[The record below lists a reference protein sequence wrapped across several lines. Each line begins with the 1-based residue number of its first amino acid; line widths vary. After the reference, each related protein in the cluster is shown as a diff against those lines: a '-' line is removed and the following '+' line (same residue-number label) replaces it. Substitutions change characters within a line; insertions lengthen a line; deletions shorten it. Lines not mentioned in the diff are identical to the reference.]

1 MEKVLELY
9 KYIDG
14 VNDAKFPNDEEQV
27 VVRDFRYDA
36 KRMGGAPTISFSI
49 KHSLCLD
56 NLWDNHVYAMFNG
69 ERYYVKQTPTSSYSN
84 EDTRYKHE
92 VELISERTILD
103 NVYFYDVVTIDVEND
118 KPVSNSSKFSF
129 FGDIHEYVK
138 RVGYSLSWSGLD
150 YTIEID
156 ENIVSEEKQV
166 SFENQV
172 ITSVLQEIYN
182 IYQIPY
188 YFDGKVIHVGYYQS
202 NIDHVFK
209 YGAQNSLL
217 SISKTNANA
226 KIVNRI
232 TGVGSQDNIPY
243 YYPNDDE
250 KGITRPLLNDSTS
263 GVQIVSSSKYRK
275 IRLSDRFI
283 FNQTIQ
289 AKTSL
294 IDENN
299 YTLGDLRIGSFKDE
313 KSKFIVDFLYSF
325 TLKQGENVEFSV
337 TSSYD
342 DNVGLSYDMYKKGG
356 NYIGP
361 FVDSSQMYLSSGEY
375 SFVVRWSFM
384 AQGTMVEIEEKLQSL
399 IATYLNI
406 RAHIDIDAD
415 NTWTLNGIPVSL
427 EHYGLQVD
435 NPNDGD
441 VVSIEQISY
450 INPQSSLMPPIYR
463 ETLGQE
469 RFYNALNDTYVDEES
484 GDMYSFSNEY
494 SSNQPK
500 EHIEDF
506 EDIKPT
512 IKNVTN
518 NDGYRIDRF
527 LDFAY
532 DLYDNDEV
540 DENGKYIHPYFFA
553 KLHRF
558 DGEWGFNL
566 FDHAIDESEMI
577 ISMTSGSCGSCSFK
591 VLVNKETQKNTVQVD
606 EYGNLL
612 RDNNGNVRFGS
623 PQDRQNDTENYEV
636 WIALEKDIQTF
647 GVIMPNATNN
657 YRPSAGDTFVI
668 LHIDLPKSYIE
679 AAEKKLENELIKYMY
694 ENNFEKF
701 NFSISFSRIFF
712 AEQPNILAN
721 LTENSRLNVEYNGNI
736 YELYVSSLSYAMNS
750 SQPLPEIKVE
760 LDDVIAISQNQIS
773 QIVASTKKEILAV
786 SNQDVFWKDIKGVPS
801 WITNEK
807 PQYSYNELYGRSAQE
822 DNGIWVVKT
831 DGNGNKYIFSIY
843 PVVTQYGI
851 TMYADGGELDLPSI
865 YAGLLI
871 DGRTLI
877 RDDNGVLMINPDIE
891 LGGGLTEVYWNDIKA
906 KPTFA
911 TVATSGKYS
920 DLSGLPDL
928 SVYATTEYLTA
939 ELKKYVTLNTEQTI
953 AAHKNFLNGLSVGG
967 LGITKSQD
975 DVIYLD
981 ANLVVRGGIT
991 MYSDNTVDVG
1001 SIYDGLPIDGT
1012 TIYWE
1017 NDKLKANI
1025 TEGVITNIT
1034 SDMVVEALGYTP
1046 YSASNPKG
1054 YISGITSDMVV
1065 SALGYTP
1072 LQNHQTIYDL
1082 TIQKNGTTVGTY
1094 TPNSAKKTINI
1105 VVPTKVSELDNDNDY
1120 ATTSELDSRI
1130 DTLINGAP
1138 AAYDTLKEIADVL
1151 QGNVNSIGDII
1162 TTLGTKADKAI
1173 KISAGTGLSGGGTL
1187 EADRTLSL
1195 ATSGV
1200 TAGTYK
1206 SVTVDKYG
1214 RVTSGTNPTTLA
1226 GYGITDAYT
1235 KAKVDELLSLYVTLA
1250 GTQTI
1255 TGEKDFTG
1263 GLKVNGSPIV
1273 YDATNK
1279 YWKLEGDLLVT
1290 GGVTMFASDSAFTPS
1305 TIMNAIDTDGT
1316 NLKVVNGVLTFVG
1329 SIDGG
1334 EAGSVAWENVE
1345 GKPSWIGASKPSY
1358 AWSEITGKPSL
1369 ASVATSG
1376 KYADLSGVPTLLSS
1390 FTNDVGFITSYVDTK
1405 NTAGSTNTSS
1415 KIFLIGATSQA
1426 ANPQTYSHD
1435 TAYVGTDG
1443 YLYSGGA
1450 KVLTSHQTI
1459 YNLTMQAG
1467 AFSAVTFDPN
1477 GANKT
1482 VNIPTTTSHIT
1493 EGDNLYYTNARA
1505 QAAITGGAS
1514 TIVTSNLT
1522 ANRALISNAS
1532 GKVAVS
1538 AVTSTELGY
1547 LDGVTSAIQTQ
1558 LDSKLAATSY
1568 TAADVIAK
1576 LLTVDG
1582 ASSGLDADL
1591 LDGTHKSGLLT
1602 AASSSSATN
1611 LSITVGGTTK
1621 TITDLYAYKT
1631 TQLETARTIWGQSF
1645 DGSANVTGDLTV
1657 GDGNLILN
1665 NNKELQWK
1673 NMNGENVSIITY
1685 SNNNALSIGTG
1696 VAQAGKPLYIKGYN
1710 VYLQYG
1716 TNHTPGLY
1724 LKNTGNVLIGT
1735 TTDSG
1740 YKLDVVEN
1748 IADKIF
1754 KVSGANNTFRVTS
1767 SGIGAYN
1774 NVNGGWA
1781 MYSGSA
1787 SNTSARFE
1795 ILDNTG
1801 AWIKSGWTLF
1811 KNGNINI
1818 GAYSDNGYK
1827 LNVAGTIHTDSS
1839 LHVDSYGNFKGNLFL
1854 NSLAQG
1860 IALTGSGVSWH
1871 NAENSITNNLVEYSS
1886 DGSVNI
1892 VSTLKISNIPLYKSQ
1907 DDVLYIDG
1915 NLAVRGGITMYATD
1929 AIDVDDVIKNLP
1941 IAGSSAKGIAAFNPN
1956 DFSVVDGYV
1965 SFIGNTGV
1973 DESVLAD
1980 YAKKTDLSAY
1990 LPISGGQMTGN
2001 IGYTLSL
2008 DSYEI
2013 GLPAAGSF
2021 ECLAGI
2027 NKVSSYKSFI
2037 GSIYTGDWYHVLS
2050 IRHRNGKDDGNKFGL
2065 LLYTTFATGGSLEWN
2080 RQYNGSWTNSR
2091 VILDSVNWS
2100 QYISAGQIGAYLPLS
2115 GGTLTGRLNVYNT
2128 LNAGQ
2133 NINGTAT
2140 IDAFNGMAYY
2150 GCDAVSNGQI
2160 TSSTGA
2166 FIAIKGT
2173 TGFVA
2178 MGHNNPL
2185 YKLDVAASTNQIV
2198 RVISVGTAEAS
2209 IRYTNNSNKTW
2220 VAGIGCASIGDGFGI
2235 YSNTYGKN
2243 ALYCDNTGMTVI
2255 AQTTSIGNKG
2265 IAFNRNIHQGGI
2277 FDTST
2282 IGVQMNI
2289 EDGGLL
2295 VNHFNTLDK
2304 GTRVALFARDGFLSY
2319 GGITMYSDI
2328 RKKTKLKDVELSL
2341 KQIADA
2347 PLIEHYYNS
2356 DAMRT
2361 THVGSIA
2368 QYWAGIN
2375 DWFCKLDNEGFYTM
2389 EIQNAALASAIS
2401 IARELVKYES
2411 KTDKEIRLLKDEVK
2425 RLKKEIKILKSA

>member
-56 NLWDNHVYAMFNG
+56 NLWDDHVYAMFNG

-103 NVYFYDVVTIDVEND
+103 NVYFYDVVTTDVEND

-188 YFDGKVIHVGYYQS
+188 YFDGKVIHVGYYKN
-202 NIDHVFK
+202 NIDNVFK
-209 YGAQNSLL
+209 YGSQNSLL

-243 YYPNDDE
+243 YYPNNDE

-283 FNQTIQ
+283 FNKTLQ

-299 YTLGDLRIGSFKDE
+299 YTLGDLRVGSFKDE

-337 TSSYD
+337 TSSYE

-361 FVDSSQMYLSSGEY
+361 FVDSSRMYLSSGEY

-441 VVSIEQISY
+441 VVSIEQTSY

-463 ETLGQE
+463 DTLGKE

-484 GDMYSFSNEY
+484 GGNYKFENEY
-494 SSNQPK
+494 AINHPK
-500 EHIEDF
+500 EHIEVF

-518 NDGYRIDRF
+518 KDGYRIDRF
-527 LDFAY
+527 VDFAY

-540 DENGKYIHPYFFA
+540 DENGKYIHRYFFA

-591 VLVNKETQKNTVQVD
+591 VLVNKENQKNTVQVD

-623 PQDRQNDTENYEV
+623 PQDKQNDTENYEV

-679 AAEKKLENELIKYMY
+679 AAEKKLENELLKYMY

-721 LTENSRLNVEYNGNI
+721 LTENSKLNVEYNGTT
-736 YELYVSSLSYAMNS
+736 YELYVSSFSYAMNS
-750 SQPLPEIKVE
+750 SNPLPEIKVE
-760 LDDVIAISQNQIS
+760 LDDVIAISQNQIN
-773 QIVASTKKEILAV
+773 QIVASTRKEILAV

-801 WITNEK
+801 WITSEK
-807 PQYSYNELYGRSAQE
+807 PQYSYNELYGRSDQE
-822 DNGIWVVKT
+822 DNGVWVVKT
-831 DGNGNKYIFSIY
+831 DSNGNQYIFSTL

-851 TMYADGGELDLPSI
+851 TMYADGGDLNLPSI
-865 YAGLLI
+865 YAGLPI

-877 RDDNGVLMINPDIE
+877 RDDNGVLMINPDIDLGSGAATWDE
-891 LGGGLTEVYWNDIKA
+891 LEG
-906 KPTFA
+906 KPTWI
-911 TVATSGKYS
+911 TTNKPKWDYNS
-920 DLSGLPDL
+920 DISNTPDL
-928 SVYATTEYLTA
+928 SIYATYD
-939 ELKKYVTLNTEQTI
+939 YVDDTFIPIEGDTDVLGM
-953 AAHKNFLNGLSVGG
+953 KNFKKGLNIDG

-991 MYSDNTVDVG
+991 MYAEGTVNIPSIIESIPTATNYRKGLASFDAEFFTVDAAGHVTLIPENVGLNEEELSIYLTENKYATQYWITSKSYAKNDDLLFLKARIDDFLEGSDTDTIINKWKELESFLSGLSESDN
-1001 SIYDGLPIDGT
+1001 LA
-1012 TIYWE
+1012 TI
-1017 NDKLKANI
+1017 
-1025 TEGVITNIT
+1025 
-1034 SDMVVEALGYTP
+1034 
-1046 YSASNPKG
+1046 
-1054 YISGITSDMVV
+1054 
-1065 SALGYTP
+1065 
-1072 LQNHQTIYDL
+1072 
-1082 TIQKNGTTVGTY
+1082 
-1094 TPNSAKKTINI
+1094 
-1105 VVPTKVSELDNDNDY
+1105 
-1120 ATTSELDSRI
+1120 
-1130 DTLINGAP
+1130 
-1138 AAYDTLKEIADVL
+1138 
-1151 QGNVNSIGDII
+1151 
-1162 TTLGTKADKAI
+1162 LGTKANQSDLDDTNDVVATKWTQDDI
-1173 KISAGTGLSGGGTL
+1173 KIGNW
-1187 EADRTLSL
+1187 D
-1195 ATSGV
+1195 
-1200 TAGTYK
+1200 TAYK
-1206 SVTVDKYG
+1206 WGDHSK
-1214 RVTSGTNPTTLA
+1214 A
-1226 GYGITDAYT
+1226 GYALKSY
-1235 KAKVDELLSLYVTLA
+1235 VDDTFVTLA
-1250 GTQTI
+1250 TKQTI
-1255 TGEKDFTG
+1255 TGEKNFTG

-1305 TIMNAIDTDGT
+1305 TIMDAIATDNV

-1329 SIDGG
+1329 ETGG
-1334 EAGSVAWENVE
+1334 GLTEVYWDDIKF
-1345 GKPSWIGASKPSY
+1345 KP
-1358 AWSEITGKPSL
+1358 TF

-1376 KYADLSGVPTLLSS
+1376 KYSDLSGKPTLLSS
-1390 FTNDVGFITSYVDTK
+1390 FINDEEF
-1405 NTAGSTNTSS
+1405 
-1415 KIFLIGATSQA
+1415 
-1426 ANPQTYSHD
+1426 
-1435 TAYVGTDG
+1435 
-1443 YLYSGGA
+1443 
-1450 KVLTSHQTI
+1450 
-1459 YNLTMQAG
+1459 
-1467 AFSAVTFDPN
+1467 
-1477 GANKT
+1477 
-1482 VNIPTTTSHIT
+1482 
-1493 EGDNLYYTNARA
+1493 
-1505 QAAITGGAS
+1505 
-1514 TIVTSNLT
+1514 
-1522 ANRALISNAS
+1522 
-1532 GKVAVS
+1532 
-1538 AVTSTELGY
+1538 
-1547 LDGVTSAIQTQ
+1547 VTSAAIPTNLSQ
-1558 LDSKLAATSY
+1558 LNNDLGFVTGGPY
-1568 TAADVIAK
+1568 L
-1576 LLTVDG
+1576 LLTGGTLSGSIRLNNGYLFGSVAHNTLPDKNGYLIVYNINNATILGAFGDGTTPNIATYIRSTGNNLYHRQGNNNAYKDYRIWDEGNDG
-1582 ASSGLDADL
+1582 AGSGLDADT
-1591 LDGTHKSGLLT
+1591 LDGVQLSGLLT
-1602 AASSSSATN
+1602 SMTYTAMKTDGTMPVISTVVGGVTKSISLGYEGLVRKGYAYCDTTLNSYWVKIASVTLPYNYDDYAATLCVECPFNSGEGSYLVKWACRTNGTTTAAPSGSVRILGSTHHDFRIYNSGAGSTTTFELWANLRERYGGIAYTVIQESDRGAVNKSELATYYNTDFTTVQTPTLTNWVDHTFDSIGNNSASATK
-1611 LSITVGGTTK
+1611 LQT
-1621 TITDLYAYKT
+1621 L
-1631 TQLETARTIWGQSF
+1631 RTIWGQSF
-1645 DGSANVTGDLTV
+1645 DGSGDVTGNLTV

-1665 NNKELQWK
+1665 NNKSILALDANGNGTELIR
-1673 NMNGENVSIITY
+1673 MN
-1685 SNNNALSIGTG
+1685 SNPDLVIGTG
-1696 VAQAGKPLYIKGYN
+1696 IANTGYGGTYIRGGHIR
-1710 VYLQYG
+1710 LQYG
-1716 TNHTPGLY
+1716 SSYTNGLM
-1724 LKNTGNVLIGT
+1724 LNSVGNVLIGT

-1740 YKLDVVEN
+1740 YKLDVN
-1748 IADKIF
+1748 
-1754 KVSGANNTFRVTS
+1754 GTFGV
-1767 SGIGAYN
+1767 
-1774 NVNGGWA
+1774 
-1781 MYSGSA
+1781 
-1787 SNTSARFE
+1787 
-1795 ILDNTG
+1795 TG
-1801 AWIKSGWTLF
+1801 AATL
-1811 KNGNINI
+1811 K
-1818 GAYSDNGYK
+1818 
-1827 LNVAGTIHTDSS
+1827 
-1839 LHVDSYGNFKGNLFL
+1839 
-1854 NSLAQG
+1854 
-1860 IALTGSGVSWH
+1860 
-1871 NAENSITNNLVEYSS
+1871 
-1886 DGSVNI
+1886 
-1892 VSTLKISNIPLYKSQ
+1892 STLSVASDTTLATKLTLNGIPIYKSQ
-1907 DDVLYIDG
+1907 NDVLYIDG

-1929 AIDVDDVIKNLP
+1929 AIDVPSIIDALP
-1941 IAGSSAKGIAAFNPN
+1941 SATYDTKGIAAFNPN

-1965 SFIGNTGV
+1965 SFIGSGGV

-1980 YAKKTDLSAY
+1980 YAKKTDLSKY
-1990 LPISGGQMTGN
+1990 LPISGGQMTGSISYPLEYMGN
-2001 IGYTLSL
+2001 IRDLASSCVFDYTDSLTANGVIDNKRSLMGYAHNVTYDSWWNIISVRGDSNKYGMYICSSTTEYGGNLS
-2008 DSYEI
+2008 
-2013 GLPAAGSF
+2013 
-2021 ECLAGI
+2021 
-2027 NKVSSYKSFI
+2027 
-2037 GSIYTGDWYHVLS
+2037 
-2050 IRHRNGKDDGNKFGL
+2050 
-2065 LLYTTFATGGSLEWN
+2065 WN
-2080 RQYNGSWTNSR
+2080 RQEGYEGAWQGER
-2091 VILDSVNWS
+2091 VILDSHNWP
-2100 QYISAGQIGAYLPLS
+2100 QYVTANDDGNYLPLS
-2115 GGTLTGRLNVYNT
+2115 GGTLNGTLSIGTPIPSEVGRATLGLVSVGDNPTDFKMGNGSQVWSITARNKANRQNMWFYSFLSKNILIELDATFNAVRIGRGTDSLSDYLDSEYSLDVVGPLRSNRGVFKSTSANILSLYRMDSGGGAWIDYYAYNQTSSKWRVGAGGIYDFMWEAPDGNYPCRIYYNT
-2128 LNAGQ
+2128 TLGIRFEIGQ
-2133 NINGTAT
+2133 R
-2140 IDAFNGMAYY
+2140 F
-2150 GCDAVSNGQI
+2150 DAVQTQSDPTRATLTLISTSDNPTDLIMGANNYDWSITARGSSDDYFLGFYSERNGQYV
-2160 TSSTGA
+2160 TR
-2166 FIAIKGT
+2166 
-2173 TGFVA
+2173 
-2178 MGHNNPL
+2178 MYRN
-2185 YKLDVAASTNQIV
+2185 
-2198 RVISVGTAEAS
+2198 
-2209 IRYTNNSNKTW
+2209 
-2220 VAGIGCASIGDGFGI
+2220 
-2235 YSNTYGKN
+2235 
-2243 ALYCDNTGMTVI
+2243 
-2255 AQTTSIGNKG
+2255 GN
-2265 IAFNRNIHQGGI
+2265 
-2277 FDTST
+2277 
-2282 IGVQMNI
+2282 V
-2289 EDGGLL
+2289 L
-2295 VNHFNTLDK
+2295 VT
-2304 GTRVALFARDGFLSY
+2304 

-2328 RKKTKLKDVELSL
+2328 RKKTKIADVELSL

-2368 QYWAGIN
+2368 QYWAETIGN
-2375 DWFCKLDNEGFYTM
+2375 DWFCKLDNDGYYTM

-2411 KTDKEIRLLKDEVK
+2411 KTDRKIRLLKQRVK
-2425 RLKKEIKILKSA
+2425 ELEDKIEKLENN